1 MALLALTV
9 LTSMA
14 LPAARFP
21 LLLATNW
28 LALALVVAGALR
40 HRPAR
45 RSLWVLVAVFV
56 ALVAVGNTG
65 LALTGSDGPV
75 TSTATFTSQ
84 LVAAA
89 ALPLLLG
96 AGRPGPHRTRER
108 GGAPELTVHALV
120 VGLVA
125 AELLLQGADRH
136 REEAMPWSLAL
147 APGINA
153 VLLGALL
160 WILHSRSRLLP
171 AMALIVAGGL
181 GCLTYD
187 LVVTLSGARVAL
199 GGDPVQALGV
209 ANMLLFGLAALHPSM
224 TALGGPRALRHVR
237 RPSSQLLLLVPTALV
252 PVLLLGAHA
261 LGAGL
266 RLPAAVLTAVSAL
279 VTLAV
284 LLRALTV
291 LRETERGA
299 EHDPLTGLLN
309 RRGLTR
315 AYARTAGGRGAAG
328 TGGTESRMVVWIDL
342 DDFKHVNDRYG
353 HSSGDTLLIATAAR
367 LREAVGERGVVAR
380 HGGDEFIVL
389 LDSFPDVEAVGR
401 AALRVLG
408 EPVDVGGR
416 ALNVTASIG
425 VVEAAPGDDL
435 ERVLADADIAMY
447 AAKRSGKS
455 TTQLFQPDLREEA
468 LTAVALVE
476 DLRSLLREG
485 DGSAGELFV
494 VYQPVVD
501 LADGSVSGA
510 EALARWRHPLRG
522 VVPPDDFLGLAE
534 HEGLGAVVDELV
546 LHRALAQLR
555 LWEET
560 GRRGL
565 SVSVNLGRSSM
576 CDPQLAERVLDA
588 LATHRV
594 PAQQLHLEIT
604 EHDALPDD
612 EEIRTRLHRLVDA
625 GVSVSLD
632 DFGVGYTSLSY
643 LRRYPVRVLKLDRS
657 LVAPDDATARS
668 LRAGITALATSLGL
682 AVVAE
687 GIETAAQA
695 EEARRLGVRFGQG
708 YHFARPLEPE
718 AFTGLLAGDL
728 APGEQTGPA
737 ALTGSRPGEGA

>member
-1 MALLALTV
+1 MKLKTQLVVLGLAT
-9 LTSMA
+9 LTSLA
-14 LPAARFP
+14 VPAARLP
-21 LLLATNW
+21 LLLVTNW
-28 LALALVVAGALR
+28 LAVALVVAGVLHR
-40 HRPAR
+40 RPAR
-45 RSLWVLVAVFV
+45 RLLWALVTVFAV
-56 ALVAVGNTG
+56 LVAVGNTG
-65 LALTGSDGPV
+65 TALTGGDDPV
-75 TSTATFTSQ
+75 TSTATFASQ

-96 AGRPGPHRTRER
+96 GGRPGPRRSRER
-108 GGAPELTVHALV
+108 GGALELTVHALV
-120 VGLVA
+120 VGLVC
-125 AELLLQGADRH
+125 AELLLQGVDRH

-147 APGINA
+147 APGIDA
-153 VLLGALL
+153 LLLGALL
-160 WILHSRSRLLP
+160 WVLHSRSRLLP

-187 LVVTLSGARVAL
+187 LVVTLSGDRVAL

-224 TALGGPRALRHVR
+224 TALGGARALRHVR
-237 RPSSQLLLLVPTALV
+237 RPSNQLLLLVPTALV

-266 RLPAAVLTAVSAL
+266 RLHVAVLTAVSAL

-284 LLRALTV
+284 LLRALAV

-315 AYARTAGGRGAAG
+315 AYARTAGSSGATG
-328 TGGTESRMVVWIDL
+328 TGSRMVVWIDL

-353 HSSGDTLLIATAAR
+353 HSSGDTLLITTATR
-367 LREAVGERGVVAR
+367 LREAVGDRGVVAR

-408 EPVDVGGR
+408 DPVDVGGR
-416 ALNVTASIG
+416 ALSVTASIG

-476 DLRSLLREG
+476 DLRALLREG
-485 DGSAGELFV
+485 DASAGELFV

-555 LWEET
+555 RWEET
-560 GRRGL
+560 GHRGL

-588 LATHRV
+588 LTTHRV

-612 EEIRTRLHRLVDA
+612 EEIRTSLHRLVDA

-643 LRRYPVRVLKLDRS
+643 LRRYPVGVLKLDRS
-657 LVAPDDATARS
+657 LVEPDDATARS

-708 YHFARPLEPE
+708 YHFARPLEAD
-718 AFTGLLAGDL
+718 AFAGLLARDP
-728 APGEQTGPA
+728 APEHPA
-737 ALTGSRPGEGA
+737 ALTGPRPGEGA